1 MKRTAILLVM
11 LLTAAFTIT
20 AQPPQAFK
28 YKAIARDK
36 YGRLLVNQQVA
47 MRISILQGSE
57 TGIAV
62 YVETHTPYSNTFGII
77 DLDIGR
83 GTPELGTMAAIDWGA
98 SDYFIKIEMDPKC
111 KPKKEYTVIGT
122 SQLLSVPYALY
133 AGHVQNSGDNDA
145 DPLNELITSS
155 YLSGTTLTLQEGLN
169 TILIDLSGLLE
180 GIEDDDADPENEIQ
194 DLQLVDNKLII
205 TKNGTAAEIDL
216 GVFLDN
222 TDNQQL
228 TLTGQELAIQNGN
241 TVILPDKV
249 NDADADPTNEIQAIS
264 ITGHELTIAEGNTI
278 TLPDEVNDAD
288 HDPGNELQMLSIGH
302 DTIYLRGGGFVKMPA
317 TITTG
322 GQYYYLDKDGD
333 GYGNRFVPV

>member
-1 MKRTAILLVM
+1 M
-11 LLTAAFTIT
+11 
-20 AQPPQAFK
+20 
-28 YKAIARDK
+28 
-36 YGRLLVNQQVA
+36 
-47 MRISILQGSE
+47 
-57 TGIAV
+57 
-62 YVETHTPYSNTFGII
+62 
-77 DLDIGR
+77 
-83 GTPELGTMAAIDWGA
+83 
-98 SDYFIKIEMDPKC
+98 
-111 KPKKEYTVIGT
+111 
-122 SQLLSVPYALY
+122 
-133 AGHVQNSGDNDA
+133 
-145 DPLNELITSS
+145 
-155 YLSGTTLTLQEGLN
+155 
-169 TILIDLSGLLE
+169 
-180 GIEDDDADPENEIQ
+180 
-194 DLQLVDNKLII
+194 
-205 TKNGTAAEIDL
+205 
-216 GVFLDN
+216 GVFVDN